1 MVTLNDV
8 AAHAGVSKS
17 TASRALSTPDLVA
30 PGTTDR
36 VLAAAVELGYVPN
49 RAARELARGR
59 SGIVALVVP
68 TLTNAFF
75 TPIIAGTQD
84 RATEDDLQ
92 LTVAV
97 NALESADDLR
107 RFERLA
113 REVDGLLVVAPRGPD
128 DSIAHVAGLKP
139 TILVDRE
146 LAGVASVVADT
157 ASAFAHLVESLA
169 SVGHDQ
175 ILYLG
180 GPDRSWQNTQREG
193 SVKAAADRCG
203 IGLEV
208 LGPFSPTFAA
218 GADVATAVLQRHASV
233 VLPYATD
240 LGLGLLLSLHR
251 AGRASWQM
259 RPDTGGRLAVAGI
272 PGAPMVDVDGLALGR
287 RAMARLV
294 SLLHG
299 VDQAPVTVRVPVPV
313 SWPRH

>member
-30 PGTTDR
+30 SGTTDR

-157 ASAFAHLVESLA
+157 AAAFAHLVESLA

-208 LGPFSPTFAA
+208 LSPFSPTFAA
-218 GADVATAVLQRHASV
+218 GADVATAVLERNASV

>member
-1 MVTLNDV
+1 MVTLHDV

-30 PGTTDR
+30 TDTTER
-36 VLAAAVELGYVPN
+36 VLAAALELGYVPN

-75 TPIIAGTQD
+75 TPIIGGTQD

-97 NALESADDLR
+97 NALDSADDLR

-113 REVDGLLVVAPRGPD
+113 REVDGLLVVAPRGSD

-146 LAGVASVVADT
+146 LTGVPSVVADT
-157 ASAFAHLVESLA
+157 ATAFAHLVESLA
-169 SVGHDQ
+169 GVGHDR

-180 GPDRSWQNTQREG
+180 GPDRSWQNTQRQQA
-193 SVKAAADRCG
+193 VRAAAQRSRAHV
-203 IGLEV
+203 EV

-218 GADVATAVLQRHASV
+218 GAEVATAALDRSATV

-259 RPDTGGRLAVAGI
+259 TPGTDGLLAVAGV

-294 SLLHG
+294 ALMRG
-299 VDQAPVTVRVPVPV
+299 TDQGPMTVRVPVPV

>member
-8 AAHAGVSKS
+8 AARAGVSKS

-30 PGTTDR
+30 AATTER
-36 VLAAAVELGYVPN
+36 VLAAALELGFVPN

-128 DSIAHVAGLKP
+128 EAIAHVAGLRP

-146 LAGVASVVADT
+146 LDGVPSVVADT
-157 ASAFAHLVESLA
+157 ATAFAHLVETLA
-169 SVGHDQ
+169 ALGHER
-175 ILYLG
+175 IVYLG
-180 GPDRSWQNTQREG
+180 GPDRSWQNTQREQA
-193 SVKAAADRCG
+193 VTAAAARCR
-203 IGLEV
+203 IDLEV

-218 GADVATAVLQRHASV
+218 GADVAATVAQRQASM

-259 RPDTGGRLAVAGI
+259 APDTDGRLAVAGV

-287 RAMARLV
+287 RAMTRLV
-294 SLLHG
+294 TLLRG
-299 VDQAPVTVRVPVPV
+299 TDQNLATVRLPVPV